1 MRASSVAVVSA
12 ACLSVGIAAV
22 DDAAPQCAVDCAS
35 SIRNA
40 NGSLDLKVICADK
53 LMTNSLFQCL
63 ISSCPQDT
71 YAPAVAHVV
80 LACSDLGLSIGPLH
94 PVEVQHVNLEKPP
107 YLVTPSLPAAY
118 DTPSDASQQNTE
130 HVTLSFDISLDLKC
144 NSGPDGLVTVSLP
157 PSAPSPPAP
166 SPPAPSPPAPS
177 PPAPSPP
184 SVPPSSPTPD
194 PETGEGES
202 ENGSDNGSSSGN
214 GGDNGN
220 GKTTVSPS
228 PAEETL
234 TTPDPA
240 DPSATTSCPPDS
252 APSNV
257 QGPGDEQAPPQS
269 TELGQHGGP
278 AATSAP
284 SPTTPNGDD
293 PESLP
298 SQTPCSTAS
307 DATGGLNPE
316 DTEDPSRSG
325 SLPSPTQEA
334 SDLPDEGDK
343 PEVSVTSNVE
353 GMPAPAPAPP
363 TPAPASSP
371 CSTTNGAAMSVDP
384 IPGSQIP
391 QTAEPTPDAQASP
404 LPSSSS
410 SPASNSLTVPEPLTT
425 IHPMPLPLP
434 LPSPPSY
441 QSADNSGDIPLEYGP
456 SGLSEQAPDGE
467 NSGSELSPPEPNA
480 GPLPQENHGTKVD
493 ATSSYGH
500 DSQEPSA
507 PVPVPASQTDSL
519 AAQTA
524 DGKPT
529 GKTTEPSEVTLWPTA
544 TSNKTS
550 CTTGIARGGGSPITS
565 CKSDGKQATVHP
577 PRSNLPLL
585 AGIAKD
591 ALVAGDTQQHEPLG
605 SIMVKI
611 IRSDDSSTETM
622 LTALWENVPPAT
634 TLSRGIV
641 ESMQSKEVNHAFA
654 TQVGV
659 GSPTAASTADS
670 GHHHVGPSNVMSHTG
685 FSTSNSKP
693 ITSSI
698 QPNSTA
704 VAPSPPRVALTN
716 SDSKPTPYLYMMA
729 LLAMLTS
736 LALMS

>member
-12 ACLSVGIAAV
+12 ACLSVGIAAA
-22 DDAAPQCAVDCAS
+22 DDGAPQCAVDCAS

-107 YLVTPSLPAAY
+107 YLITPSLPATY

-157 PSAPSPPAP
+157 PSS
-166 SPPAPSPPAPS
+166 PSPPAPS

-184 SVPPSSPTPD
+184 SVPPSPPTPD
-194 PETGEGES
+194 PEIGEGES
-202 ENGSDNGSSSGN
+202 ENGSDNGSNGN
-214 GGDNGN
+214 GGGNGN
-220 GKTTVSPS
+220 GKPTVSSS

-278 AATSAP
+278 AETSAP
-284 SPTTPNGDD
+284 SPMPPNGHD
-293 PESLP
+293 PVSLP
-298 SQTPCSTAS
+298 SETPCSTAS
-307 DATGGLNPE
+307 DTTGGLDPE
-316 DTEDPSRSG
+316 DTEDPSRIG
-325 SLPSPTQEA
+325 SSPSPTQEA
-334 SDLPDEGDK
+334 SDPPDEGDK

-353 GMPAPAPAPP
+353 GMPSPAPVPAPP

-371 CSTTNGAAMSVDP
+371 FSTTNGAAISVDP

-410 SPASNSLTVPEPLTT
+410 SPASTSLTVPEPLTT

-434 LPSPPSY
+434 MPSPPSY
-441 QSADNSGDIPLEYGP
+441 QSADNSGDIPLEYAP

-467 NSGSELSPPEPNA
+467 SSDSELSPPEPNA
-480 GPLPQENHGTKVD
+480 GPLPQETHGTKVD

-550 CTTGIARGGGSPITS
+550 CTTGSARGGGSPTTS
-565 CKSDGKQATVHP
+565 CKSDGKQTT
-577 PRSNLPLL
+577 
-585 AGIAKD
+585 D
-591 ALVAGDTQQHEPLG
+591 ALVAGDTQQNEPLG

-611 IRSDDSSTETM
+611 IRSDDSSAETM

-641 ESMQSKEVNHAFA
+641 ESMQSKEVDHASA
-654 TQVGV
+654 TQFVIGS
-659 GSPTAASTADS
+659 SPTATSTADT
-670 GHHHVGPSNVMSHTG
+670 GHHHVGSSNVLSHTG
-685 FSTSNSKP
+685 FATPNSKP
-693 ITSSI
+693 IASSI

-704 VAPSPPRVALTN
+704 MAPSPPRVALTS
-716 SDSKPTPYLYMMA
+716 SDSKPTPYLYMMT

-736 LALMS
+736 WALMS